1 MVLVFRSLRVVP
13 AWSAARLI
21 TLALLAATMPVPR
34 SQAAGADQPPP
45 TDPTTPRLSRP
56 LEFPLIEGYGSVVA
70 LPEAGE
76 RPRIGG
82 RVVFDTTSAAPAGK
96 VNRGLESAARLVNL
110 YAQEGLAT
118 SRPQIAVILHSNATS
133 AALVD
138 LAHERAGGGSN
149 PNRELVEKLLAAGV
163 EVWVC
168 GQSIIRGGHTP
179 ADILPGIRVAHSAM
193 LFNINRQQD
202 GWASLGVH

>member
-1 MVLVFRSLRVVP
+1 MVLFPGSLRSI
-13 AWSAARLI
+13 SAPLANLQ
-21 TLALLAATMPVPR
+21 TMLALLAVMTGVARV
-34 SQAAGADQPPP
+34 QAAATDQTPP
-45 TDPTTPRLSRP
+45 TDPNTPRLSRP

-70 LPEAGE
+70 LPEASE

-82 RVVFDTTSAAPAGK
+82 RIVFDTTSAAPAGK

-110 YAQEGLAT
+110 YAQEGLAAG
-118 SRPQIAVILHSNATS
+118 RPQIAVILHYNATP

-138 LAHERAGGGSN
+138 VAHERAGGGSN
-149 PNRELVEKLLAAGV
+149 PNRELVEKLQAAGV

-179 ADILPGIRVAHSAM
+179 TDVLPSIRVAHSAM
-193 LFNINRQQD
+193 VFNINRQQD